1 MFDPSIPAVRSA
13 LAAVSGSS
21 LGSSRDYES
30 MSDDELEA
38 AVEMGRRRVLLDQSL
53 SRVGGVGLGLTA
65 TLGVARMLR

>member
-1 MFDPSIPAVRSA
+1 MLVHI
-13 LAAVSGSS
+13 
-21 LGSSRDYES
+21 DYES

-53 SRVGGVGLGLTA
+53 SRVGGFGLGLTA